1 MVQKVKVNSSNELY
15 DNANDGSRVY
25 TIQANV
31 NIIEGKMDSTD
42 NGVVYKQD
50 DIVAN
55 FNSWGENRLNITY
68 QGVNVTERNDV
79 NIAVDV
85 FINEVK
91 VSVKQ

>member
-25 TIQANV
+25 AIQSNV

-42 NGVVYKQD
+42 NGIVYKGD

-55 FNSWGENRLNITY
+55 FNSWGGNSLNITY
-68 QGVNVTERNDV
+68 QGVSVSERNEI
-79 NIAVDV
+79 NIAVDA

-91 VSVKQ
+91 ESVKK

>member
-1 MVQKVKVNSSNELY
+1 MVQKVRVNSSNELY

-25 TIQANV
+25 AIQANV

-42 NGVVYKQD
+42 NGIVYKQD

-55 FNSWGENRLNITY
+55 FNSWGSNNLNITY
-68 QGVNVTERNDV
+68 QGVSVEERNEV
-79 NIAVDV
+79 NIAVDA

-91 VSVKQ
+91 ESAKQ

>member
-1 MVQKVKVNSSNELY
+1 MVQKVRVNSSNELY

-25 TIQANV
+25 AIQANV

-42 NGVVYKQD
+42 NGIVYKQD

-55 FNSWGENRLNITY
+55 FNSWGSNNLNITF
-68 QGVNVTERNDV
+68 QGVSVSERNEI
-79 NIAVDV
+79 NIAVDA

-91 VSVKQ
+91 ESVKQ